1 MAVLGLGLAA
11 LGRPGY
17 ATLRHAEDLPSIE
30 PAVME
35 AQAHAVLDAAYA
47 GGLRHVDVARSYG
60 HAEAFVRTWLE
71 RRRHRDVFVSS
82 KWGYRYTAGWQRTAD
97 VHEVKDHS
105 LQHLERQWPETRA
118 LLGQAVKLYQ
128 VHSATLESGVLRDD
142 AVLNRLAR
150 LREEGV
156 AVGLT
161 VTGPRQPDVIDAAL
175 QVHRDGRRLFDWVQ
189 ATWNVLEPSAGPALQ
204 RAHDAGLRTIAKEG
218 LGGGRL
224 GPRGGLPSWLK
235 LAAGS
240 GARPDAL
247 ALAVALA
254 QPFLD
259 VVLSGAAT
267 VSQLESNLAAR
278 ALDVSRLDWGACVEA
293 PGSYWAYRATLPWT

>member
-1 MAVLGLGLAA
+1 MAALGLGLAA

-17 ATLRHAEDLPSIE
+17 ATLRHSEDLPSIE
-30 PAVME
+30 PAAME

-60 HAEAFVRTWLE
+60 RAEAFVRSWLE
-71 RRRHRDVFVSS
+71 RRGHRDVFVSS
-82 KWGYRYTAGWQRTAD
+82 KWGYRYTAGWQRTAE

-105 LQHLERQWPETRA
+105 LAHLEQQWPETRA
-118 LLGQAVKLYQ
+118 TLGDAVKLYQ

-142 AVLNRLAR
+142 AVLDRLAR
-150 LREEGV
+150 LRGEGV

-161 VTGPRQPDVIDAAL
+161 VTGPRQAECIDAAL
-175 QVHRDGRRLFDWVQ
+175 GISRDGRRLFDWVQ

-224 GPRGGLPSWLK
+224 GPRGGLTPWLE
-235 LAAGS
+235 LAAQA
-240 GARPDAL
+240 GASPDAL
-247 ALAVALA
+247 ALAVALD

-259 VVLSGAAT
+259 VVLSGATT
-267 VSQLESNLAAR
+267 VAQLESNLAAR
-278 ALDVSRLDWGACVEA
+278 TVDVGGLDWQRRAEA
-293 PGSYWAYRATLPWT
+293 PAHYWSYRATLPWS